1 MEAGTTSDEKDLDP
15 ALVALHTVATIIV
28 VLSLIWG
35 SYEGWM
41 WLVK

>member
-1 MEAGTTSDEKDLDP
+1 MEAGTTRDEKDLDP

-35 SYEGWM
+35 SYEAWV
-41 WLVK
+41 WLR